1 MHSCLNQCIKNYR
14 KKSVNV
20 RFYYF
25 SKSTIV
31 PCHLS
36 TRKQWQEAYNN
47 FKILRTNQQIRPSK
61 VLKEITNIDKKNK
74 DNIYLPEKRKTIYNQ
89 IWNYFN
95 SPEALRLFNPKSD
108 ESVKDCL

>member
-1 MHSCLNQCIKNYR
+1 MHSCPNQCIKNYR

-31 PCHLS
+31 PRHLS

-47 FKILRTNQQIRPSK
+47 FKILRTNQQIHPSK
-61 VLKEITNIDKKNK
+61 VLKEITNIDTTNK
-74 DNIYLPEKRKTIYNQ
+74 DKTNLPEKGK
-89 IWNYFN
+89 
-95 SPEALRLFNPKSD
+95 
-108 ESVKDCL
+108 